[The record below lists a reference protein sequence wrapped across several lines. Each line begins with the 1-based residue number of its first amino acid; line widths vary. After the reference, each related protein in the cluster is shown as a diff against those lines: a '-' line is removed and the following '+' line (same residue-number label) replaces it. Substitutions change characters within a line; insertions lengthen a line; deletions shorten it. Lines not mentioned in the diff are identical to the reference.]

1 MNDCDIQKA
10 TMVRNPIRIAVFDDH
25 PVFREGV
32 VQMLKRVDGFEIV
45 GEGATATDAL
55 RIAQERAPDVIL
67 LDLCMP
73 GGSIEAA
80 ACIACDCSNVRT
92 MMLTVSEREHD
103 LVSALLAGAR
113 GYVLKGSRESEIV
126 DAVRAVARGDFY
138 FTSNL
143 VVRVLIERGKRI
155 ENGRQR
161 RSSVT
166 SPFARSNSFRL
177 CRGQYPN

>member
-1 MNDCDIQKA
+1 
-10 TMVRNPIRIAVFDDH
+10 
-25 PVFREGV
+25 
-32 VQMLKRVDGFEIV
+32 
-45 GEGATATDAL
+45 
-55 RIAQERAPDVIL
+55 
-67 LDLCMP
+67 
-73 GGSIEAA
+73 
-80 ACIACDCSNVRT
+80 
-92 MMLTVSEREHD
+92 MLTVSEREHD